1 MTLPNETSILAEAA
15 NQVAKH
21 EFLSSLTKVYEG
33 HGTAIVFIQQHILSA
48 LRRLGITARDFGSD
62 KGVVGVF
69 PIQDDI
75 NYVSADNV
83 VYVMNPDFSN
93 MRSVVVHLLSYT
105 QRFSNAKPTI
115 LYVPQKSLIAEQ
127 VIEDEFKLS
136 QKFPTL
142 RIASLDLDC
151 VFLEERVFTMEL
163 PLSFKSVFVD
173 GDLSNLTWI
182 ARLFLKLQTARFG
195 AIRHIRGKGSNAAR
209 VVQLLQRMQKDVGLD
224 FITDIPSEVETLI
237 IIDRSVDLVT
247 PLMTQLT
254 YEGLIHELYDIENC
268 EAQFPFSLGE
278 SSGVG
283 VNERVVLNSTD
294 RIFAEIRDKSFT
306 GVGSVLYQKSLW
318 VKQNYE
324 KRKEVHQ
331 LKELK
336 EFMKGLPEMQEVHRL
351 IGVHTNV
358 ATEISKTTQSTDFRK
373 RISVEHS
380 IIQQVNESDA
390 LKYIEDI
397 VFRKEKLEIVVR
409 LIALLSVV
417 NGGLREKEL
426 LSLKENMMLV
436 YGIPHV
442 IATFFLLERCGLLSV
457 QSGKGSS
464 YSTLRKQLQTWNPPL
479 ADEQPNDIACAYGGY
494 APPLVRMVEA
504 LLRNPQAWNAE
515 DDTLSL
521 LPGDKKELL
530 NDVEIAGTTKTAI
543 VFVIGGIVAS
553 EVSALR
559 FVEERLSSGG
569 RPHRIFVG
577 ATDLTNG
584 NRMIR
589 SLLPFEPSP

>member
-1 MTLPNETSILAEAA
+1 MTLPNETSILAEAV
-15 NQVAKH
+15 NQVPKQ
-21 EFLSSLTKVYEG
+21 EFLCSLAKVYEG

-83 VYVMNPDFSN
+83 VYIMNPDFSN

-105 QRFSNAKPTI
+105 QRFSNAKPTF
-115 LYVPQKSLIAEQ
+115 LYVPQKTLIAEQ
-127 VIEDEFKLS
+127 VMEDEFKLS

-195 AIRHIRGKGSNAAR
+195 AIRHIRGKGSNAGR

-237 IIDRSVDLVT
+237 IIDRSVDLIT

-283 VNERVVLNSTD
+283 INERVVLNSTD
-294 RIFAEIRDKSFT
+294 RMFAEIRDKSFT
-306 GVGSVLYQKSLW
+306 GVGSVLYRKSLW

-336 EFMKGLPEMQEVHRL
+336 EFMKGLPEMQEMHRL
-351 IGVHTNV
+351 IGIHTNV

-373 RISVEHS
+373 RIAIEHS

-390 LKYIEDI
+390 LKYIEDL

-417 NGGLREKEL
+417 NGGLREKDL

-479 ADEQPNDIACAYGGY
+479 ADEQPNDIAYAYSGY

-504 LLRNPQAWNAE
+504 LLRNPQAWDAE

-553 EVSALR
+553 EMSALR

-569 RPHRIFVG
+569 RPHRIFIG

>member
-1 MTLPNETSILAEAA
+1 MSIAKGTPVVAEVA
-15 NQVAKH
+15 NQVPRQ
-21 EFLSSLTKVYEG
+21 EFLCSLSKVYEG
-33 HGTAIVFIQQHILSA
+33 RGTVIVFIQQHILSA
-48 LRRLGITARDFGSD
+48 LRRLGITARDFSGD
-62 KGVVGVF
+62 KGVVGAF
-69 PIQDDI
+69 PIQNDI

-83 VYVMNPDFSN
+83 VYIVNPDFSN
-93 MRSVVVHLLSYT
+93 MRSVVIHLLSYT
-105 QRFSNAKPTI
+105 QRFANTKPTI
-115 LYVPQKSLIAEQ
+115 LYVPQKTLIAEQ
-127 VIEDEFKLS
+127 VMEDEFKLS
-136 QKFPTL
+136 QKFPNL
-142 RIASLDLDC
+142 RIASLDLDYA
-151 VFLEERVFTMEL
+151 FLEERVFTMEL

-209 VVQLLQRMQKDVGLD
+209 VVQLLQRMENDAGLD

-237 IIDRSVDLVT
+237 IIDRSVDFIT

-254 YEGLIHELYDIENC
+254 YEGLIDELYGIENC
-268 EAQFPFSLGE
+268 EARFPFSLGE

-283 VNERVVLNSTD
+283 VNERVLLNSTD
-294 RIFAEIRDKSFT
+294 RMFAEIRDKSFT

-318 VKQNYE
+318 VKQSYE

-331 LKELK
+331 LKELR
-336 EFMKGLPEMQEVHRL
+336 EFMKGLPEMQEMHRL
-351 IGVHTNV
+351 IGIHTNV
-358 ATEISKTTQSTDFRK
+358 ATEISKITQSTDFRK
-373 RISVEHS
+373 RILIEHN

-390 LKYIEDI
+390 LKYIEDL
-397 VFRKEKLEIVVR
+397 VFRKEKLEAIVR
-409 LIALLSVV
+409 LIALLSLV
-417 NGGLREKEL
+417 NGGLREKDL
-426 LSLKENMMLV
+426 ASLKENMMLV

-442 IATFFLLERCGLLSV
+442 IATFFLLEKCGLLSI

-464 YSTLRKQLQTWNPPL
+464 YAAVRKQLHTWNPPL
-479 ADEQPNDIACAYGGY
+479 ADEQLNDIACVYNGY
-494 APPLVRMVEA
+494 APPLVRMVET
-504 LLRNPQAWNAE
+504 LLQNPQAWNAD

-521 LPGDKKELL
+521 LPGEKKELV

-569 RPHRIFVG
+569 RPHRIFIG
-577 ATDLTNG
+577 STDLTSG
-584 NRMIR
+584 NRMMR
-589 SLLPFEPSP
+589 SLLPFEPS